1 MKLYQFGKHYAGGL
15 CLKAGTIYQIEE
27 LSLIRGGIMPEHTQF
42 CEEITYVVSG
52 KQKCIPMEF
61 VRI

>member
-1 MKLYQFGKHYAGGL
+1 
-15 CLKAGTIYQIEE
+15 
-27 LSLIRGGIMPEHTQF
+27 MPEHTQF